1 MKEHTWITTSGA
13 ETQLLAEQIAGYVQA
28 GDVFALEGGL
38 GVGKTTFSQG
48 LARGLGVT
56 RYVDSPTFTVVKE
69 YQGRLPL
76 YHMDVYR
83 LDGVESELGLEEYFY
98 GEGVCL
104 IEWASIIEE
113 ILPDNAIYLSFQVLE
128 DGTRKISFLI
138 NSERAERLA
147 KDVSWD

>member
-1 MKEHTWITTSGA
+1 MKEHTWITTSA
-13 ETQLLAEQIAGYVQA
+13 TETQLLAEKIASYVQA

-48 LARGLGVT
+48 LAKGLGVM
-56 RYVDSPTFTVVKE
+56 RHVDSPTFTVVKE

-98 GEGVCL
+98 GDGVCL

-113 ILPDNAIYLSFQVLE
+113 ILPDDTIYLSFQLLE
-128 DGTRKISFLI
+128 DGTRKISFPV

-147 KDVSWD
+147 KDVS